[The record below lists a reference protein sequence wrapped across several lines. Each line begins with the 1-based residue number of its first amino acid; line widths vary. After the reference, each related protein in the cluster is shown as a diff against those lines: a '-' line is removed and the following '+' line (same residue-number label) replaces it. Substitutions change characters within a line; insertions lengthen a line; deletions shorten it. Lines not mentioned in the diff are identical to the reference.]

1 MPAQIWRATRDALRS
16 QMTEDIVDHEA
27 HAPCEQ
33 YVAETHYD
41 AAAPAA
47 RLFSN
52 GSQCGDTWN
61 V

>member
-1 MPAQIWRATRDALRS
+1 MATRDALGS